1 MKQKICGLLAMLLLL
16 SGCGSSTPTDT
27 SPMSEDEITQM
38 YSDPD
43 SFKGRTLELYGR
55 VFNEPEYD
63 DDGVYFQMWGDPEN
77 GERNTI
83 VACKDTS
90 LKLQDDDYVH
100 ISGSVSGKH
109 EGENALGSKITAPAI
124 VADSVEVV
132 TYQEACAPT
141 LYTATVQTA
150 AQTQCGYTVSV
161 DSVELAEKETRVAV
175 TVTNNGA
182 AAFSIYD
189 SSAKIVQNGKQFER
203 EYNSYADYP
212 ELQSDLMVGA
222 STTGIITF
230 PALEK
235 ADFDIT
241 LTGSSD
247 DWDES
252 IAPFTFH
259 CTFGDA
265 AEELAAEQAAPTYM
279 LYVGTATKAFD
290 LSLPDPVIGSNK
302 LWPTD
307 TKTITTDDL
316 SKLTQN
322 EVAAVRN
329 EIYARH
335 GYTFTTD
342 EWKIFFASAEWYHA
356 DSAYSND
363 MLNATEKANVDTILN
378 YEKSAGGQQEKTRP
392 EDMASQAARES
403 CKTRGA
409 TYRTGES
416 VISRE
421 AAGQTVNEQC

>member
-1 MKQKICGLLAMLLLL
+1 MQPVN
-16 SGCGSSTPTDT
+16 T
-27 SPMSEDEITQM
+27 
-38 YSDPD
+38 
-43 SFKGRTLELYGR
+43 R
-55 VFNEPEYD
+55 EY
-63 DDGVYFQMWGDPEN
+63 
-77 GERNTI
+77 
-83 VACKDTS
+83 
-90 LKLQDDDYVH
+90 
-100 ISGSVSGKH
+100 
-109 EGENALGSKITAPAI
+109 ENALGGKIVAPAI

-247 DWDES
+247 NWEES
-252 IAPFTFH
+252 IEPFTFH
-259 CTFGDA
+259 CTFSDTSA
-265 AEELAAEQAAPTYM
+265 QPQQAASASETPTYM
-279 LYVGTATKAFD
+279 LYDGAVTKSID
-290 LSLPDPVIGSNK
+290 LSLTDIVIGNNK

-335 GYTFTTD
+335 GYTFTSD
-342 EWKIFFASAEWYHA
+342 EWKNFFASAQWYHA

-378 YEKSAGGQQEKTRP
+378 YENNAGGQQARSRP
-392 EDMASQAARES
+392 EDMASQAALNY
-403 CKTRGA
+403 CKT
-409 TYRTGES
+409 TGWANSRVNFVES
-416 VISRE
+416 RP
-421 AAGQTVNEQC
+421 AGGYYVNVMKIDDSDNSYEENYVVTVENGKAIVTGTEQFGEFTPID